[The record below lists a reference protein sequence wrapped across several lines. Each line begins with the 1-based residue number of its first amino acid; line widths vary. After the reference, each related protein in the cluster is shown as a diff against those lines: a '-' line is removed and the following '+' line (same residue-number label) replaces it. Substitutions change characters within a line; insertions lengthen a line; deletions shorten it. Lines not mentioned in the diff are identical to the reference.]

1 MTSESEGLEWQ
12 RTALADRRRRPTP
25 AISRYWFRGRRRHV
39 RRAADACGG
48 YYVDHPGTKTLW
60 AAAALLVLTLL
71 DGLLTLRLL
80 GGGATEENPVMAYA
94 LSLGVSTFL
103 LTKYLLTVPSV
114 GMLMIHKNFP
124 VLHPRFRVK
133 WIFVGFLG
141 IYGALV
147 GYELAL
153 FGVMES

>member
-1 MTSESEGLEWQ
+1 MTGDYEPIELP
-12 RTALADRRRRPTP
+12 RTGPADRRRRPTP

-39 RRAADACGG
+39 RRAADARRG
-48 YYVDHPGTKTLW
+48 YYVDHPGTKALV
-60 AAAALLVLTLL
+60 AAAALLLLTLL
-71 DGLLTLRLL
+71 DGLLTLRLIA
-80 GGGATEENPVMAYA
+80 GGATEENPVMAYA
-94 LSLGVSTFL
+94 LSLGVSTFQ

-114 GMLMIHKNFP
+114 GMLLIHKNFP

>member
-1 MTSESEGLEWQ
+1 MTSESERFEWQ
-12 RTALADRRRRPTP
+12 RTGSADRRRRPTP
-25 AISRYWFRGRRRHV
+25 AISRYLFRGRRRCV
-39 RRAADACGG
+39 RRSTDARGG
-48 YYVDHPGTKTLW
+48 YYVDHPGTKTLV
-60 AAAALLVLTLL
+60 AAVVLLLLTLL

-114 GMLMIHKNFP
+114 GMLLIHKNFP

-133 WIFVGFLG
+133 WIFVAFLG
-141 IYGALV
+141 LYGALV